1 MLIIGIL
8 LMAATAAFTALL
20 IAFNLSGGPD
30 YAVTLF
36 GSTPFTLNALGAFL
50 SGIALALIFGLGLWL
65 MLGGAA
71 LLAHRSRKRRAARA
85 AVSERDELRGRLD
98 DSRTAPPE
106 ADHTGGGANGPSTPS
121 LSASRRPAHRFHLPG
136 HNH

>member
-1 MLIIGIL
+1 MLIIGLL

-36 GSTPFTLNALGAFL
+36 GSTPFTINALGAFL
-50 SGIALALIFGLGLWL
+50 SGIALMLIFGLGLWF

-71 LLAHRSRKRRAARA
+71 LIVRRSKKRRAARH
-85 AVSERDELRGRLD
+85 AVSERDELRGQLHNARSEPPAA
-98 DSRTAPPE
+98 DSSGSGAAP
-106 ADHTGGGANGPSTPS
+106 H
-121 LSASRRPAHRFHLPG
+121 SAPTSRRPHRFHLLRHG
-136 HNH
+136 H

>member
-36 GSTPFTLNALGAFL
+36 SSQPFTLNALGTFL
-50 SGIALALIFGLGLWL
+50 SGIALTLIFGLGLWL

-71 LLAHRSRKRRAARA
+71 LLAHRSRKRRAARD
-85 AVSERDELRGRLD
+85 AVAERDELRSRLD
-98 DSRTAPPE
+98 GTRTEPP
-106 ADHTGGGANGPSTPS
+106 GAGSSDRGATP
-121 LSASRRPAHRFHLPG
+121 LSASTSRRPAHRFHLPRHG
-136 HNH
+136 H

>member
-98 DSRTAPPE
+98 SRTAPPE
-106 ADHTGGGANGPSTPS
+106 ADHTGRGATGPSTPS

>member
-36 GSTPFTLNALGAFL
+36 SSQPFTLNALGAFL
-50 SGIALALIFGLGLWL
+50 SGLALALIFGLGLWL

-71 LLAHRSRKRRAARA
+71 LMAHRGRKRRAARH
-85 AVSERDELRGRLD
+85 AVAERDELRDRLD
-98 DSRTAPPE
+98 DARNRPPTADSPDSP
-106 ADHTGGGANGPSTPS
+106 HRGATPS
-121 LSASRRPAHRFHLPG
+121 SAPTAHRPAHRFHLPKHG
-136 HNH
+136 H